1 MPIFTVGAAGTVS
14 TSSYEVANSL
24 RFETGSSKSLS
35 VNASTSAST
44 RTFTYSFWTKRAT
57 NPSDQEDYLG
67 AGGSADQN
75 HIQLR
80 NDHVRVRHYASGH
93 TFDVET
99 DGELRDPSAWY
110 HIVVAI
116 DTTQATDTNRLK
128 IYING
133 VQQTSFTTSSY
144 PPQNFDFDFLQNGTT
159 TYIGRRGH
167 SDAYELD
174 CYLSEVVFIDG
185 TQLDATSFGEFDS
198 ASGIWK
204 PIDVSELT
212 FGNAGFYLKFDNG
225 FDKHTLTANGNVK
238 HSTAQSKIG
247 GSSIYFDGTDD
258 WITVTDHPNFDFGTG
273 AFTIEMWVRMDSSS
287 TDYTGLFTMDNPQCS
302 FRINA
307 QGRIQFLQDH
317 GGTRGNTDDA
327 DTSGTNLRDNAW
339 HHVAVVRESDN
350 SWDLYVDGTSEYS
363 GTGMTGNITGLS
375 DIVIGRRADSD
386 SYYLTGYLDEIRVSK
401 VARYTSNFTPS
412 TTAFNDDNNTILLIH
427 SDTTNNSTTFTDSSG
442 AVSSLGND
450 ASGNGNHFTVNN
462 MTNVDQS
469 IDTCT
474 NNYNVLNPL
483 TNNEMTFT
491 EGNLKTVRGGT
502 AGEFCTGTF
511 QMNSGKWY
519 FESKLLN
526 YSGNSRPT
534 MGIAQSEN
542 SFSGTLASHSVGTK
556 AYYLL
561 ETSYYQSNSATAIT
575 GINTSPA
582 TNDIYMWAFDL
593 DNLKFYIGKN
603 GTWYHSSDPSA
614 GSNGLT
620 IESAGYYSIATGPN
634 DNGTDTSRNNEW
646 IFNFGAPAYLI
657 SSGNSDGNG
666 HGNFEYT
673 VPTGFYAINSK
684 NLKDFG

>member
-1 MPIFTVGAAGTVS
+1 MPIFTVGAAGTTS
-14 TSSYEVANSL
+14 TSGYEVANSL
-24 RFETGSSKSLS
+24 RFETGSAKSLS
-35 VNASTSAST
+35 LNPSTSAST

-75 HIQLR
+75 HIQIR
-80 NDHVRVRHYASGH
+80 NDHIRVRHYAGGH
-93 TFDVET
+93 TFDIET

-110 HIVVAI
+110 HIVVAV
-116 DTTQATDTNRLK
+116 DTTQGTDSNRIK
-128 IYING
+128 IYLNG
-133 VQQTSFTTSSY
+133 VQQTTFTTSSY
-144 PPQNFDFDFLQNGTT
+144 PSQNFDFDFLQNGAD

-174 CYLSEVVFIDG
+174 CYLCEVVFIDG

-198 ASGIWK
+198 DSGFWK
-204 PIDVSELT
+204 PIDVSGLT
-212 FGNAGFYLKFDNG
+212 FGNAGFYL
-225 FDKHTLTANGNVK
+225 
-238 HSTAQSKIG
+238 
-247 GSSIYFDGTDD
+247 
-258 WITVTDHPNFDFGTG
+258 DF
-273 AFTIEMWVRMDSSS
+273 E
-287 TDYTGLFTMDNPQCS
+287 N
-302 FRINA
+302 
-307 QGRIQFLQDH
+307 
-317 GGTRGNTDDA
+317 
-327 DTSGTNLRDNAW
+327 SG
-339 HHVAVVRESDN
+339 
-350 SWDLYVDGTSEYS
+350 
-363 GTGMTGNITGLS
+363 
-375 DIVIGRRADSD
+375 
-386 SYYLTGYLDEIRVSK
+386 
-401 VARYTSNFTPS
+401 
-412 TTAFNDDNNTILLIH
+412 
-427 SDTTNNSTTFTDSSG
+427 
-442 AVSSLGND
+442 SLGAD
-450 ASGNGNHFTVNN
+450 VSGNGNNFTVNN
-462 MTNVDQS
+462 MTSVDQS

-502 AGEFCTGTF
+502 DGEFCTGTF
-511 QMNSGKWY
+511 EMKSGKWY

-534 MGIAQSEN
+534 VGIAQSEN

-561 ETSYYQSNSATAIT
+561 ETSYYQSNSATAT
-575 GINTSPA
+575 TVNTSPA

-603 GTWYHSSDPSA
+603 GSWYHSSDPSA

-634 DNGTDTSRNNEW
+634 DNGTDTTRNNEW
-646 IFNFGAPAYLI
+646 IFNFGAPAYSI
-657 SSGNSDGNG
+657 SSGNSDGEG

-684 NLKDFG
+684 NLAVYG